1 MDGAA
6 EAKVRFKSRY
16 LVDPSAAGDVRA
28 FAQGVVAELTRVQP
42 ALMAEV
48 ARTVVGCPAGW
59 GEGAAGAIRRAA
71 GIRGFPNVS
80 VVPEPRAAF
89 LYARHARGASR
100 QSGIDAQ
107 ERDGD

>member
-48 ARTVVGCPAGW
+48 ARTVVGVLPGW
-59 GEGAAGAIRRAA
+59 GEGRREQYARAA
-71 GIRGFPNVS
+71 
-80 VVPEPRAAF
+80 EPRVFRMSASCLSRAP
-89 LYARHARGASR
+89 RSSTRVMRGGFASVR
-100 QSGIDAQ
+100 N
-107 ERDGD
+107 